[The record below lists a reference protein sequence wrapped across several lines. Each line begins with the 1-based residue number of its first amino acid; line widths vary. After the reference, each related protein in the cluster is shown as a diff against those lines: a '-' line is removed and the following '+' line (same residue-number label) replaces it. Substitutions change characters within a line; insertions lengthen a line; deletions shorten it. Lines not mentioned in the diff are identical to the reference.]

1 MTTGPRNNRL
11 SRIRL
16 RWHLASPL
24 FRLLTQAGVVAVAAV
39 VGFAFLSIG
48 NAINETAASVL
59 VAVVFGVATVLQLR
73 QAQRRQYTVGLLMNL
88 QSTLTLSAADMWMAQ
103 RIASHRE
110 IDDEVSTGDM
120 QHVIALL
127 DYYEFL
133 SVLAFRGFVEIP
145 LLISLRGGAMT
156 RCYDLCHS
164 YITTCRSEIGS
175 ELYIG
180 LETFVDE
187 YARHVKH
194 QVVTPAATLPDT
206 LGGASPTTTGEVR
219 G

>member
-1 MTTGPRNNRL
+1 MSTGPRNYR
-11 SRIRL
+11 SRQLRL
-16 RWHLASPL
+16 RWHLAGPL
-24 FRLLTQAGVVAVAAV
+24 FRLLAQAGVVAVAAV

-48 NAINETAASVL
+48 NVINETAASVL

-88 QSTLTLSAADMWMAQ
+88 QSTLTLSAADLWMAQ
-103 RIASHRE
+103 RIAAHRE
-110 IDDEVSTGDM
+110 IDDEVPAEDM

-133 SVLAFRGFVEIP
+133 SALAFRGFVEIP
-145 LLISLRGGAMT
+145 LVIDLRGGAMT
-156 RCYDLCHS
+156 RCYDLCRS
-164 YITTCRSEIGS
+164 YITKCRAEIGS
-175 ELYIG
+175 ELYVG

-194 QVVTPAATLPDT
+194 RILTPVAAPPGT
-206 LGGASPTTTGEVR
+206 LGGAAPTTAG
-219 G
+219 